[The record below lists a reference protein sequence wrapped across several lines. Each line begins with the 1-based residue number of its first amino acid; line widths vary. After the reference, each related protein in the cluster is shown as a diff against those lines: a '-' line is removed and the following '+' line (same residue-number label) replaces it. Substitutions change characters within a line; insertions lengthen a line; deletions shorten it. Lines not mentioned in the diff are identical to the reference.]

1 VSAIDDAFAAVPELL
16 YTHND
21 QHGETLHRSLP
32 EGIRR
37 ELTSLDVQAGDRV
50 LEIGT
55 GSGYSG
61 ALLAQLCGPTGHV
74 TSIDVNTD
82 LIARASDIHHERGIA
97 GVDCHVAD
105 GLDGYPPR
113 APYQRLVSWCTFAR
127 LPRLWPRQVVESGR
141 IVACLPLVELP
152 SVTVIATITVNNGM
166 PHVQSM
172 FSAGYVQSRAQAY
185 DDVHMPHRW
194 VDASIPGDERCW
206 IGVGWRAQ
214 DDPAGSGARATL
226 DRILTAGHTEP
237 GPPGFDWDRFNPFTG
252 TLDDPG
258 LSLAHLPGR
267 GRAIGHTTPT
277 SAAMIMVDGTILA
290 DDPGSA
296 SLTVLHAWLDRWQ
309 RAGRPGAADLT
320 ARLVPT
326 TNADCPGWDLRV
338 SLSGVVPVPVPRQ
351 AVPQPRGPLP
361 EPA

>member
-1 VSAIDDAFAAVPELL
+1 MNLL
-16 YTHND
+16 RARKGEPVVRKN
-21 QHGETLHRSLP
+21 GETLHRSLS

-37 ELTSLDVQAGDRV
+37 ELTSLDVRAGDRV

-61 ALLAQLCGPTGHV
+61 ALLAQLCGPAGHV
-74 TSIDVNTD
+74 TSIDVNPD
-82 LIARASDIHHERGIA
+82 LIARASDIHQERGID

-105 GLDGYPPR
+105 GLDGYPPQ

-127 LPRLWPRQVVESGR
+127 LPRAWPDQVAESGR

-152 SVTVIATITVNNGM
+152 SITVIATIAVTNGM
-166 PHVQSM
+166 PRVQAM

-194 VDASIPGDERCW
+194 VDASFPGDERCW
-206 IGVGWRAQ
+206 IGVGWRHR
-214 DDPAGSGARATL
+214 DGTGRGARDTL

-237 GPPGFDWDRFNPFTG
+237 CPPGIDWDWDRFDPFTG

-258 LSLAHLPGR
+258 LSMVHLPGR
-267 GRAIGHTTPT
+267 GRAIGHTSPT
-277 SAAMIMVDGTILA
+277 SAAMILVDGTILA
-290 DDPGSA
+290 DAPRSA

-320 ARLVPT
+320 ARLVPNT
-326 TNADCPGWDLRV
+326 GPDCPGWDLRV
-338 SLSGVVPVPVPRQ
+338 SLPGVVPAARA
-351 AVPQPRGPLP
+351 AVPQPRSARSA
-361 EPA
+361 PA